1 MAKKSTKTTREQ
13 AYREIL
19 AKDGI
24 RFEDCRVLSFVF
36 EYPIKTELFHYGL
49 MAEKPDYYIFDCWD
63 KNANVVVPKDET
75 NDAHITL
82 IAEQLGGQKTTANLR

>member
-13 AYREIL
+13 QYREIL

-49 MAEKPDYYIFDCWD
+49 MAEKPDYFVFDCWE
-63 KNANVVVPKDET
+63 KYANVVAPKDEP
-75 NDAHITL
+75 NAAVI
-82 IAEQLGGQKTTANLR
+82 IAIASKNGGEKTTPNLR

>member
-1 MAKKSTKTTREQ
+1 MAKKTSKSTREQ
-13 AYREIL
+13 TYREIIE
-19 AKDGI
+19 KEGRKWD
-24 RFEDCRVLSFVF
+24 DCKVLSFVF
-36 EYPIKTELFHYGL
+36 KYQMQTELFHYGL

-82 IAEQLGGQKTTANLR
+82 IAEQLGGQKTTTNLR